1 MEYMRHLDP
10 ERLAAIGDGEPT
22 PEEAAHLADCA
33 FCERERLALREL
45 IALSRSE
52 GVAPLQAPLTNW
64 ESLSARLREEGIVR
78 TAAPA
83 LSLVPGDE
91 RSRPAPVSFADAHG
105 TLPYRGRRRA
115 SRGWLRAAAA
125 VVLAVGGM
133 AMGRA
138 TANVPLPLATSSGE
152 QGDAGRVTG
161 GANFAAGASLAA
173 NPAGGADSIMSID
186 DALAMMRRAE
196 SEYRLAAA
204 YIAAFDTTGGSD
216 VWSVD
221 RYRARLAALDRVS
234 DAALA
239 AVNEAPADPIV
250 NQYLISTRAARAVT
264 LQQLGSSLP
273 PGMSLTSY

>member
-1 MEYMRHLDP
+1 
-10 ERLAAIGDGEPT
+10 
-22 PEEAAHLADCA
+22 
-33 FCERERLALREL
+33 
-45 IALSRSE
+45 
-52 GVAPLQAPLTNW
+52 
-64 ESLSARLREEGIVR
+64 
-78 TAAPA
+78 PA

-138 TANVPLPLATSSGE
+138 TANVPLPVAAASGE
-152 QGDAGRVTG
+152 QGDARRVTG
-161 GANFAAGASLAA
+161 GAHRTSPRQMAAARGAQGSAERVTGRATCAAGASLAA
-173 NPAGGADSIMSID
+173 NPAGGADSIMSTD

-216 VWSVD
+216 VW
-221 RYRARLAALDRVS
+221 
-234 DAALA
+234 
-239 AVNEAPADPIV
+239 
-250 NQYLISTRAARAVT
+250 
-264 LQQLGSSLP
+264 
-273 PGMSLTSY
+273 